1 MTQARD
7 RTHFDAESGSIMDLP
22 DEMRT
27 RRGDDV
33 RLLEPGETSVVI
45 ESLDGRRQEIIFPAP
60 EQFVLERTVEP
71 AGLNAP
77 GAYAAYRERVEA
89 QFSAPVT
96 RTGDAERAVSVVI
109 SGFDGVG
116 KSTVG
121 AIIAH
126 ALMDYGIRVCAMGE
140 RAASGMG
147 VPDLE
152 NGTTKAKKV
161 AWPSEPMTVEIW
173 EIDRASPHN
182 H

>member
-1 MTQARD
+1 MTRTRD
-7 RTHFDAESGSIMDLP
+7 RTYFDAESGSIMDLP

-27 RRGDDV
+27 RHGDDV
-33 RLLEPGETSVVI
+33 RLLG
-45 ESLDGRRQEIIFPAP
+45 
-60 EQFVLERTVEP
+60 P
-71 AGLNAP
+71 AGLNET

-89 QFSAPVT
+89 QFSAPIT
-96 RTGDAERAVSVVI
+96 RTGEPERAVSIVI

-147 VPDLE
+147 IADLE

-161 AWPSEPMTVEIW
+161 AWPSEPMTVELW
-173 EIDRASPHN
+173 EVDRASPHN